1 MFICSVWVARNYQTW
16 FGRLFKKVGAL
27 LALAACYML
36 TFFAALFLDLLIEDQ
51 PQDFDIDHITLD
63 DRGLAFLLVIVLLH
77 LTVAAGLIVGLV
89 QRRKRHTAWETE
101 ASTR

>member
-27 LALAACYML
+27 LVLAACYML

-63 DRGLAFLLVIVLLH
+63 GRGLAFLLVIVLLH

>member
-63 DRGLAFLLVIVLLH
+63 GRGLAFLLVSVQEVLELYES
-77 LTVAAGLIVGLV
+77 LV
-89 QRRKRHTAWETE
+89 IQYVVSRF
-101 ASTR
+101 